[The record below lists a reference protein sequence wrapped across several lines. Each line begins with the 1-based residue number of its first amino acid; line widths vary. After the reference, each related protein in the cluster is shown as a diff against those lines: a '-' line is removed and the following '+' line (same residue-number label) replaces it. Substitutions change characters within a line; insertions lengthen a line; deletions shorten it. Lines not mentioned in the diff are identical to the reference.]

1 MKRLVGGLCLA
12 VSMLSS
18 TAANAADTK
27 ICISTWDQTN
37 PYWVDLVRGAR
48 EQAEANG
55 AELVAN
61 DPNAEVAKQ
70 VEALE
75 NFTSLGCNAII
86 VAALNPEA
94 TRAALTEARDKGIKI
109 IAQSMDLPV
118 ADIWVSADERD
129 MGYTI
134 GIEAGNWI
142 KEKLGGEADVL
153 ILNNDRNPQII
164 ARKEGMKE
172 GIFEVAPNAKIVADQ
187 PALNTQEGMQVT
199 ESVLQ
204 AHPNLQV
211 IVGYNDSSAL
221 GALAAVESADRSS
234 PTFFIGGVD
243 ATAEARER
251 IGSDTVFRASVD
263 NVPYENGK
271 LDIDL
276 ALKLINGEAV
286 EYKQVV
292 PVQVYRKP

>member
-1 MKRLVGGLCLA
+1 MNRLLGGVCLVA
-12 VSMLSS
+12 SIFS
-18 TAANAADTK
+18 AAAAHAADTK

-37 PYWVDLVRGAR
+37 PYWVDLVRGAK

-55 AELVAN
+55 AELVVN
-61 DPNAEVAKQ
+61 DPYAEVSKQ
-70 VEALE
+70 LEALE
-75 NFTSLGCNAII
+75 NFTALNCNAII
-86 VAALNPEA
+86 IAALNPEA
-94 TRAALTEARDKGIKI
+94 TRAALTEARARGIKI
-109 IAQSMDLPV
+109 VAQSMELPV

-134 GIEAGNWI
+134 GVEAGNWI
-142 KEKLGGEADVL
+142 KEKLGGEAEVL
-153 ILNNDRNPQII
+153 ILNNDRNPQVI

-172 GIFEVAPNAKIVADQ
+172 GIAEKAPNARIVADQ

-204 AHPNLQV
+204 ANPDLNV
-211 IVGYNDSSAL
+211 IVGHNDSSAL

-234 PTFFIGGVD
+234 DTFFIGGVD
-243 ATAEARER
+243 ATAEAKDR
-251 IGSDTVFRASVD
+251 IEAGTAFRASVD

-271 LDIDL
+271 LDVDL
-276 ALKLINGEAV
+276 ALKLIKGEEV

-292 PVQVYRKP
+292 PVKVYRKQ